1 MLLSAI
7 GDGFEKF
14 DQDATSAKKQTTFI
28 EIIISVW
35 VDSVSP
41 ISVSN

>member
-28 EIIISVW
+28 DLFV
-35 VDSVSP
+35 
-41 ISVSN
+41 